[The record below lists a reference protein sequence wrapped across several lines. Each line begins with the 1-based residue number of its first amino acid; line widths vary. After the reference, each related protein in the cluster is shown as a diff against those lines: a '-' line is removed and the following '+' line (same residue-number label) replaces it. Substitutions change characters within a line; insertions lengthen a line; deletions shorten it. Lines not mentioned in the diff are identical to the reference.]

1 MLKSGRVTRIFKTIR
16 DGTRTVTFGCVDPQ
30 DRRGTLS
37 TLLLLR
43 HLTNTI
49 PPLLPTS
56 ALPQW
61 QEPPS
66 PAATTPPATSMPA
79 VTATTIS
86 AEEARLAQVTAECE
100 LLLDL
105 KRRLQTDVAE
115 LSEARELFAVLHA
128 FCLECSYEQAQLLR
142 STLLSA
148 LEERVAAD
156 MYDGGATLQEV

>member
-1 MLKSGRVTRIFKTIR
+1 
-16 DGTRTVTFGCVDPQ
+16 
-30 DRRGTLS
+30 
-37 TLLLLR
+37 
-43 HLTNTI
+43 
-49 PPLLPTS
+49 
-56 ALPQW
+56 
-61 QEPPS
+61 
-66 PAATTPPATSMPA
+66 MPA